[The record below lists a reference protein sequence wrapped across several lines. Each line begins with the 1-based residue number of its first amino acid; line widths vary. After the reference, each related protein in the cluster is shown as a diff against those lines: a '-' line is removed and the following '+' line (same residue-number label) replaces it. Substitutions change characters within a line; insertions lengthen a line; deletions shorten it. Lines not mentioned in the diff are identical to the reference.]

1 MVCLNLGSLLNAE
14 KKKFNKSNVF
24 VRTVS
29 VFSSIGQMFKTT
41 GNVLLKKN
49 VKFQVQFR
57 S

>member
-1 MVCLNLGSLLNAE
+1 MVCLNLGSLLNH
-14 KKKFNKSNVF
+14 KRFNKINVF